1 MQNDEF
7 LIIGENRIHKYKSSD
22 DRSEN
27 KVFFL
32 ESFND
37 SVLLKNNRRQG
48 YMFHIRGKIKFLLP
62 QSKRNHPH
70 FYQIPSDISLQ
81 P

>member
-1 MQNDEF
+1 MHF
-7 LIIGENRIHKYKSSD
+7 LSLMKKRIHKYESSN

-37 SVLLKNNRRQG
+37 SVFLKNNRRQG

-81 P
+81 A